1 MSELCSVP
9 RVSERFAQSN
19 ALDEDIA
26 RLKYVSGKREEALR
40 RLGIR
45 TVGDLLLHIPHRYLD
60 FTRSW
65 SIEMAPIG
73 TVCTIVATVDRIV
86 QKQPRP
92 RMQVTE
98 VSLVDETGVLQ
109 VAFFRQPWIAQQFK
123 QGDRL
128 AVMGKVEFAYGFK
141 QMASPH
147 FEKLEGGR
155 AAGTILP
162 VHYVSDGVSQAWM
175 RRIVS
180 GALEVIGNPFDP
192 IPARLRVKR
201 RLMSNARALRSIHFP
216 SSMAE
221 RDIARARL
229 AYEECLYLQ
238 LALRLRNDGGLVE
251 VAPYAHAAG
260 EHLAA
265 LKEALPFSLS
275 DEQEAAFQ
283 DILHDMC
290 DGGRVMNRLL
300 LGDVGTGKT
309 AVAACALAVAADSGT
324 QSCVMAPTGVL
335 ARQYADKTGPLL
347 SQAGMSW
354 ALLTGATPAA
364 ERDQIHAQLES
375 GELDVLFGT
384 HAVLSEDVNF
394 KRLSLVVIDEQH
406 RFGVGQ
412 RNALRAKGPGA
423 DLLVM
428 TATPI
433 PRTLEMAVTG
443 IREMSTLA
451 TPPEDR
457 LPVLTYVGAYED
469 AQVTAAVRRELLRGG
484 QVFYVHNRVQDIS
497 SVAAKIHELVP
508 ESHVGIAHGKMG
520 EKQLDGVI
528 RDFWHRDIDVLVCT
542 TIIETGLDI
551 SNANTLIVDH
561 ADRFGLSQLHQLRG
575 RVGRGRERA
584 YAYFLYDPTK
594 PMTQQSH
601 DRLATIAQ
609 NTALGSGFDVAM
621 KDLELRGTGN
631 LLGDEQSGHIEG
643 VGFDLYVRMVSEA
656 VEQYKEPERKESVAV
671 TIDLPIEASIP
682 VDYIDSD
689 KLRLEAY
696 QKLASART
704 EDDLDELRDELTDR
718 YGKPPVDFEALFD
731 VARLR
736 FKARKLGISEI
747 IAQGRNVR
755 VSKFEPRE
763 SVQMR
768 MARIYKGIQYRPLT
782 KTYLVPAPF
791 AGSLGS
797 KPMSS
802 DEVVGWTSQLL
813 DDLDWKP
820 TPRQ

>member
-9 RVSERFAQSN
+9 RVSDRFAQSN

-73 TVCTIVATVDRIV
+73 TVCTIIATVDRIV
-86 QKQPRP
+86 QKKPRP

-109 VAFFRQPWIAQQFK
+109 VAFFRQPWIAQQLK

-147 FEKLEGGR
+147 FEKLEEGR

-180 GALEVIGNPFDP
+180 GALEVVGNPFDP

-201 RLMSNARALRSIHFP
+201 RLMSHACALRSIHFP

-265 LKEALPFSLS
+265 LKQALPFSLS

-283 DILHDMC
+283 DILRDMC

-309 AVAACALAVAADSGT
+309 AVAACA
-324 QSCVMAPTGVL
+324 L

-364 ERDQIHAQLES
+364 ERERIHAQLES

-384 HAVLSEDVNF
+384 HAVLSDNVAF
-394 KRLSLVVIDEQH
+394 KYLSLVVIDEQH

-433 PRTLEMAVTG
+433 PRTLALSVYGDLDTSIIRHRPVPGAGVTTRVLTESSRDLAYG
-443 IREMSTLA
+443 AIREAHEKGQQAYVICPLVEPSDSADDLEDVPGIVRDDEGRVTVPVPLHDTA
-451 TPPEDR
+451 TELDR
-457 LPVLTYVGAYED
+457 LRLALPGLAIE
-469 AQVTAAVRRELLRGG
+469 RL
-484 QVFYVHNRVQDIS
+484 
-497 SVAAKIHELVP
+497 
-508 ESHVGIAHGKMG
+508 HGRMPAG
-520 EKQLDGVI
+520 EKDQVI
-528 RDFWHRDIDVLVCT
+528 DAFKRGEIEVLVST
-542 TIIETGLDI
+542 TVVEVGVDVPNATVMVIENGE
-551 SNANTLIVDH
+551 
-561 ADRFGLSQLHQLRG
+561 RFGLAALHQLRG
-575 RVGRGRERA
+575 RVGRGSVSGTC
-584 YAYFLYDPTK
+584 LV
-594 PMTQQSH
+594 MTHSKGNGGASAAQ
-601 DRLATIAQ
+601 DRLQSLEKTSDGFTLAQ
-609 NTALGSGFDVAM
+609 MDLRLRHEGEILGYRQHGGVTLRFV
-621 KDLELRGTGN
+621 DLDADEEL
-631 LLGDEQSGHIEG
+631 IEWAHL
-643 VGFDLYVRMVSEA
+643 DA
-656 VEQYKEPERKESVAV
+656 VE
-671 TIDLPIEASIP
+671 L
-682 VDYIDSD
+682 
-689 KLRLEAY
+689 LR
-696 QKLASART
+696 
-704 EDDLDELRDELTDR
+704 
-718 YGKPPVDFEALFD
+718 
-731 VARLR
+731 
-736 FKARKLGISEI
+736 
-747 IAQGRNVR
+747 
-755 VSKFEPRE
+755 
-763 SVQMR
+763 
-768 MARIYKGIQYRPLT
+768 
-782 KTYLVPAPF
+782 
-791 AGSLGS
+791 
-797 KPMSS
+797 
-802 DEVVGWTSQLL
+802 
-813 DDLDWKP
+813 
-820 TPRQ
+820 

>member
-73 TVCTIVATVDRIV
+73 TVCTIIATVDRIV

-109 VAFFRQPWIAQQFK
+109 VAFFRQPWIAQQLK

-147 FEKLEGGR
+147 FEKLEDGR

-180 GALEVIGNPFDP
+180 GALEVVGNPFDP
-192 IPARLRVKR
+192 IPAPLRAKR
-201 RLMSNARALRSIHFP
+201 KLMSNARALRSIHFP

-221 RDIARARL
+221 RDIARRRL

-238 LALRLRNDGGLVE
+238 LALRLRNDGGLVD
-251 VAPYAHAAG
+251 VVPYAHTAG
-260 EHLAA
+260 EHLGA
-265 LKEALPFSLS
+265 LKQALPFSLS

-324 QSCVMAPTGVL
+324 QACVMAPTGVL

-364 ERDQIHAQLES
+364 ERERIHAQLES

-384 HAVLSEDVNF
+384 HAVLSDNVAF
-394 KRLSLVVIDEQH
+394 KHLSLVVIDEQH

-433 PRTLEMAVTG
+433 PRTLALSVYGDLDTSIIRHRPVPCAGVSTRVLTEEGRVTVPVPLHD
-443 IREMSTLA
+443 TA
-451 TPPEDR
+451 TELDR
-457 LPVLTYVGAYED
+457 LRLALPGLTIE
-469 AQVTAAVRRELLRGG
+469 RL
-484 QVFYVHNRVQDIS
+484 
-497 SVAAKIHELVP
+497 
-508 ESHVGIAHGKMG
+508 HGRMPAG
-520 EKQLDGVI
+520 EKDQVI
-528 RDFWHRDIDVLVCT
+528 DAFKRGEIDVLVST
-542 TIIETGLDI
+542 TVVEVGVDVPNATVMVIENGE
-551 SNANTLIVDH
+551 
-561 ADRFGLSQLHQLRG
+561 RFGLAALHQLRG
-575 RVGRGRERA
+575 RVGRGGVSGTC
-584 YAYFLYDPTK
+584 LV
-594 PMTQQSH
+594 MTHSKGNGGASAAQ
-601 DRLATIAQ
+601 DRLQSLEKTSDGFTLAQMDLRLRHEGEILGYRQHGGVTLRFVDLDADEELIEWAHLDAVELLRYACTLDSVATRPLRDA
-609 NTALGSGFDVAM
+609 VAM
-621 KDLELRGTGN
+621 RYRHIFKEV
-631 LLGDEQSGHIEG
+631 SGG
-643 VGFDLYVRMVSEA
+643 
-656 VEQYKEPERKESVAV
+656 
-671 TIDLPIEASIP
+671 
-682 VDYIDSD
+682 
-689 KLRLEAY
+689 
-696 QKLASART
+696 
-704 EDDLDELRDELTDR
+704 
-718 YGKPPVDFEALFD
+718 
-731 VARLR
+731 
-736 FKARKLGISEI
+736 
-747 IAQGRNVR
+747 
-755 VSKFEPRE
+755 
-763 SVQMR
+763 
-768 MARIYKGIQYRPLT
+768 
-782 KTYLVPAPF
+782 
-791 AGSLGS
+791 
-797 KPMSS
+797 
-802 DEVVGWTSQLL
+802 
-813 DDLDWKP
+813 
-820 TPRQ
+820 

>member
-9 RVSERFAQSN
+9 RVSDRFAQSN

-109 VAFFRQPWIAQQFK
+109 VAFFRQPWIAQQLK

-180 GALEVIGNPFDP
+180 GALEVVGNPFDP

-238 LALRLRNDGGLVE
+238 LALRLRNDGGLVD
-251 VAPYAHAAG
+251 VVPYAHTAG

-265 LKEALPFSLS
+265 LKQALPFSLS

-309 AVAACALAVAADSGT
+309 AVAVCALAVAADSGT
-324 QSCVMAPTGVL
+324 QACVMAPTGVL

-347 SQAGMSW
+347 SQAGMTW
-354 ALLTGATPAA
+354 ALLTGAPPAA
-364 ERDQIHAQLES
+364 EREQIHARLQS

-384 HAVLSEDVNF
+384 HAVLSENVTF
-394 KRLSLVVIDEQH
+394 KHLSLVVIDEQH
-406 RFGVGQ
+406 RFGVRQ
-412 RNALRAKGPGA
+412 RGALAEKAANPH
-423 DLLVM
+423 LLVM
-428 TATPI
+428 SATPI
-433 PRTLEMAVTG
+433 PRTLG
-443 IREMSTLA
+443 
-451 TPPEDR
+451 
-457 LPVLTYVGAYED
+457 
-469 AQVTAAVRRELLRGG
+469 LLMYGDL
-484 QVFYVHNRVQDIS
+484 DIS
-497 SVAAKIHELVP
+497 ILDELPPGRKPIKTWFITGKKRRDMYGFLEKQIAAGHQVYIVCPAIEENEMDSDMKAVKQYYEQVACPLLPGRRIGLL
-508 ESHVGIAHGKMG
+508 HGKMKPKDKDEVMQQFKAG
-520 EKQLDGVI
+520 EL
-528 RDFWHRDIDVLVCT
+528 DVLVST
-542 TIIETGLDI
+542 TVIEVGVDVP
-551 SNANTLIVDH
+551 NATVMVIEN
-561 ADRFGLSQLHQLRG
+561 AERFGLSALHQLRG
-575 RVGRGRERA
+575 RVGRGAANSCCILISDNEGEAVRQRLH
-584 YAYFLYDPTK
+584 FLCRTSD
-594 PMTQQSH
+594 
-601 DRLATIAQ
+601 
-609 NTALGSGFDVAM
+609 GFAVA
-621 KDLELRGTGN
+621 KYDLETRGPGDFFGEAQHGLPTLHVADLVQDTRTLTVAQQEAKALLALDPN
-631 LLGDEQSGHIEG
+631 L
-643 VGFDLYVRMVSEA
+643 A
-656 VEQYKEPERKESVAV
+656 KPEHK
-671 TIDLPIEASIP
+671 
-682 VDYIDSD
+682 
-689 KLRLEAY
+689 
-696 QKLASART
+696 
-704 EDDLDELRDELTDR
+704 
-718 YGKPPVDFEALFD
+718 AL
-731 VARLR
+731 
-736 FKARKLGISEI
+736 
-747 IAQGRNVR
+747 
-755 VSKFEPRE
+755 
-763 SVQMR
+763 
-768 MARIYKGIQYRPLT
+768 
-782 KTYLVPAPF
+782 
-791 AGSLGS
+791 
-797 KPMSS
+797 S
-802 DEVVGWTSQLL
+802 DEVERLFATAGAMN
-813 DDLDWKP
+813 
-820 TPRQ
+820 

>member
-9 RVSERFAQSN
+9 RASERFAQSN

-73 TVCTIVATVDRIV
+73 TVCTIIATVDRIV

-109 VAFFRQPWIAQQFK
+109 VAFFRQPWIAQQLK

-147 FEKLEGGR
+147 FEKLEEGR

-180 GALEVIGNPFDP
+180 GALEVVGNPFDP
-192 IPARLRVKR
+192 IPAPLRVKR

-238 LALRLRNDGGLVE
+238 LALRLRNDGGLVD
-251 VAPYAHAAG
+251 VVPYAHTAD

-265 LKEALPFSLS
+265 LKQTLPFSLS

-324 QSCVMAPTGVL
+324 QACVMAPTGVL

-364 ERDQIHAQLES
+364 ERERIHAQLES
-375 GELDVLFGT
+375 GELNVLFGT
-384 HAVLSEDVNF
+384 HAVLSDNVAF
-394 KRLSLVVIDEQH
+394 KHLSLVVIDEQH

-433 PRTLEMAVTG
+433 PRT
-443 IREMSTLA
+443 
-451 TPPEDR
+451 
-457 LPVLTYVGAYED
+457 
-469 AQVTAAVRRELLRGG
+469 AAMTWFG
-484 QVFYVHNRVQDIS
+484 D
-497 SVAAKIHELVP
+497 
-508 ESHVGIAHGKMG
+508 
-520 EKQLDGVI
+520 
-528 RDFWHRDIDVLVCT
+528 
-542 TIIETGLDI
+542 LDI
-551 SNANTLIVDH
+551 SWLTELP
-561 ADRFGLSQLHQLRG
+561 GLSL
-575 RVGRGRERA
+575 
-584 YAYFLYDPTK
+584 
-594 PMTQQSH
+594 
-601 DRLATIAQ
+601 I
-609 NTALGSGFDVAM
+609 
-621 KDLELRGTGN
+621 
-631 LLGDEQSGHIEG
+631 HI
-643 VGFDLYVRMVSEA
+643 
-656 VEQYKEPERKESVAV
+656 
-671 TIDLPIEASIP
+671 
-682 VDYIDSD
+682 
-689 KLRLEAY
+689 
-696 QKLASART
+696 
-704 EDDLDELRDELTDR
+704 
-718 YGKPPVDFEALFD
+718 
-731 VARLR
+731 
-736 FKARKLGISEI
+736 
-747 IAQGRNVR
+747 
-755 VSKFEPRE
+755 
-763 SVQMR
+763 
-768 MARIYKGIQYRPLT
+768 
-782 KTYLVPAPF
+782 
-791 AGSLGS
+791 
-797 KPMSS
+797 
-802 DEVVGWTSQLL
+802 
-813 DDLDWKP
+813 
-820 TPRQ
+820 